1 MAVGG
6 KASSTEA
13 IISRCTIDASSTIST
28 STSSGLPAWWAKARV
43 SGRAPS
49 KLCRV
54 RAAPMRRASSSSG
67 KASPTF
73 SARPLKALS
82 IDCFNRAAALP
93 VGAASAMRSCSGCG
107 ETANS
112 RVNRLATVYVL
123 PVPGPPV
130 MMATLPRRAMAH
142 ATFCQSGPPS
152 CVGWSNRMS
161 SHCRTCASGG
171 VLKSC
176 ARTAIFSPTSVSSRQ

>member
-1 MAVGG
+1 MGG

-54 RAAPMRRASSSSG
+54 RAAPMRRASSSRG
-67 KASPTF
+67 NASPALAA
-73 SARPLKALS
+73 SPSKALS
-82 IDCFNRAAALP
+82 IDCFRRAAALP
-93 VGAASAMRSCSGCG
+93 VGAASAMRNCSGCG

-112 RVNRLATVYVL
+112 KVSKLATV
-123 PVPGPPV
+123 
-130 MMATLPRRAMAH
+130 
-142 ATFCQSGPPS
+142 
-152 CVGWSNRMS
+152 
-161 SHCRTCASGG
+161 
-171 VLKSC
+171 
-176 ARTAIFSPTSVSSRQ
+176 